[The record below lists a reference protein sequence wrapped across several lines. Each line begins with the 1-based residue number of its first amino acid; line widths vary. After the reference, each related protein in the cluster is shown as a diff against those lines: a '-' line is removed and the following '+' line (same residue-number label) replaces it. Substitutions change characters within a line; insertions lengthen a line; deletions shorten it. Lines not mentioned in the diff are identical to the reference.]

1 MIPIVPQPDPA
12 GHCGDV
18 TSMLKSR
25 QQAMDELRCALD
37 AAVVLGIEGDEIK
50 QMLAE
55 RVKYQED
62 EQASRN
68 GTSAVD
74 AETGDLRV
82 RPRRRTGWTDQPAR
96 RRQEVRDPGANLAVH
111 GCALGKLPRC
121 GRVRAKAPGGGYI
134 LTKENQIEY
143 CRDHPRKRG
152 PKPKTSNAG
161 LGTQTER

>member
-62 EQASRN
+62 GQASRN

-74 AETGDLRV
+74 AETGDLV
-82 RPRRRTGWTDQPAR
+82 Y
-96 RRQEVRDPGANLAVH
+96 DPGDVPAGLISLPDAAKKYGIPVRTL
-111 GCALGKLPRC
+111 GAWVRLGKLPRC